1 MLWGETGTSFQEKL
15 WRTDM
20 GKTIQNE
27 AEFSAIQENLA
38 KKIDLSNRVAV
49 SEIKTISAIDLAYW
63 NKGEREYAVCC
74 IVTVDCGTK
83 GVTEVKYSADEITV
97 PYIPGFLS
105 FRELPLVL
113 NTYKLLEHKLDLLMF
128 DGNGYLHHRH
138 MGIATHAAI
147 ELDEPA
153 IGVAKSYLKIGG
165 VDFIMPKNDV
175 GVFTDITLNGEVS
188 GRALRTR
195 RDVKPMFV
203 SCGNWISLDRA
214 TEITLSLVN
223 SESRQPLPLRL
234 ADIETRK
241 IRSVLVATNWN
252 V

>member
-1 MLWGETGTSFQEKL
+1 
-15 WRTDM
+15 M

-27 AEFSAIQENLA
+27 AEFSAIQEILA

-49 SEIKTISAIDLAYW
+49 SEIETISAIDLGYW

-74 IVTVDCGTK
+74 IVTIDCRTK
-83 GVTEVKYSADEITV
+83 AVTEVKHSVDEITV
-97 PYIPGFLS
+97 PYMPGFLS

-113 NTYKLLEHKLDLLMF
+113 STYKQLEHNPDLLMF

-147 ELDEPA
+147 ELDKPA
-153 IGVAKSYLKIGG
+153 IGIAKSYLKIEGA
-165 VDFIMPKNDV
+165 DFVMPENDI
-175 GVFTDITLNGEVS
+175 GSFTDITINGEVS

-195 RDVKPMFV
+195 KDVKPVFV
-203 SCGNWISLDRA
+203 SCGNWVSLDRA

-223 SESRQPLPLRL
+223 SESRHPLPLRL

-241 IRSVLVATNWN
+241 IRSTLLATNEYL
-252 V
+252 